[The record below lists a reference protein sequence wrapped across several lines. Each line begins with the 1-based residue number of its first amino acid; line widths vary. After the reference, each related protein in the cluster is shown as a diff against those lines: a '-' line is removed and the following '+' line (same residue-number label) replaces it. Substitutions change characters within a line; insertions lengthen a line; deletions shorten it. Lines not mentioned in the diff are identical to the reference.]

1 MISEILALDSELFAF
16 SIWSMY
22 FEEGWGLF
30 KKIMSRRPCCGTDEG
45 LSGEDPARAG
55 LAAAGLGWH
64 LCRLIG
70 GCVNGRRA
78 TSSQFQSFSHW
89 SS

>member
-1 MISEILALDSELFAF
+1 MFAF
-16 SIWSMY
+16 SIWIY
-22 FEEGWGLF
+22 LNL
-30 KKIMSRRPCCGTDEG
+30 KKVGALSRKLCSDG
-45 LSGEDPARAG
+45 PAVVLMRVCLVSPTRAG
-55 LAAAGLGWH
+55 LAAAAAGLGWH
-64 LCRLIG
+64 SCRLIG

>member
-1 MISEILALDSELFAF
+1 MVSEILALDSELFAF
-16 SIWSMY
+16 SIWSI
-22 FEEGWGLF
+22 L
-30 KKIMSRRPCCGTDEG
+30 KKVGALSRKLCSDGPAVVLMRVC
-45 LSGEDPARAG
+45 LVSPARAG